1 MWYLFW
7 MFIFHFFLFRTDEEQ
22 ILWQSAAAAF
32 RRLYRNREVGRCTSI
47 LCPDVNRRNEFFFV
61 KRKKKKKINKNSSMS
76 SVKPSQC
83 RGDESLCGRPSALPR
98 HSETSLTEGKTTT
111 KPSKNTTRHPHY
123 KLRVNPS
130 IFHQTYQTTGEP

>member
-1 MWYLFW
+1 
-7 MFIFHFFLFRTDEEQ
+7 
-22 ILWQSAAAAF
+22 
-32 RRLYRNREVGRCTSI
+32 
-47 LCPDVNRRNEFFFV
+47 
-61 KRKKKKKINKNSSMS
+61 MS

-123 KLRVNPS
+123 KLRMNPS
-130 IFHQTYQTTGEP
+130 IFHQTYQTAVTPDPYKWVILYPSSPAQFVKSLLNYCSF